1 MRYHSNLRKCGAS
14 GCGVLG
20 TSLCLILWLASCSLS
35 EGFVFKMGFSVL
47 LCLEE
52 SSSLLELLQTEV
64 NLSLL
69 QCSIGKLQ

>member
-1 MRYHSNLRKCGAS
+1 MRYHSSLKSVEQVAVEC
-14 GCGVLG
+14 C
-20 TSLCLILWLASCSLS
+20 SLCLILWLASCSLS
-35 EGFVFKMGFSVL
+35 EGFVFKIGFSVL
-47 LCLEE
+47 LCVEE